1 MSSAGEL
8 LDALTAKI
16 GRTTPIRFWR
26 MNRGG
31 VRGFGEAASQ
41 APRLVAADAACQ
53 ERPARRAGREASG
66 ADGRLGRLLRQRSGG
81 APPFERYRL

>member
-41 APRLVAADAACQ
+41 APRLIAADAACQ
-53 ERPARRAGREASG
+53 ERLTRSTKSAERKRKQKKRWFRNGQNGGPDARHAS
-66 ADGRLGRLLRQRSGG
+66 AS
-81 APPFERYRL
+81 